1 MLTRK
6 LGNEGLEVSA
16 LGLGTMMMPDNEE
29 SVDTIRGSLELGVT
43 LFDTADLY
51 GEEYLLGR
59 FGGNEKLLGRALK
72 GRRDKAAIATK
83 FGVTHTHKNLEVV
96 SLIEAMAVQKGCTT
110 SQFAQI
116 ENISPKGA
124 AAGGRFPS
132 QN

>member
-1 MLTRK
+1 MTRK

-72 GRRDKAAIATK
+72 GRRDKAVIATK
-83 FGVTHTHKNLEVV
+83 FGVTHTH
-96 SLIEAMAVQKGCTT
+96 
-110 SQFAQI
+110 
-116 ENISPKGA
+116 
-124 AAGGRFPS
+124 
-132 QN
+132 